1 MSKSS
6 CNIVEELYM
15 REQILELLQD
25 LNPDITDDDSVNL
38 VEDEI
43 IDSFD
48 IANLVAAFEE
58 AFEIEIDGE
67 DIVPESFYNITAM
80 EALIE
85 KYKN

>member
-1 MSKSS
+1 
-6 CNIVEELYM
+6 M

-48 IANLVAAFEE
+48 IANLVAAFEDT
-58 AFEIEIDGE
+58 FQIEIDGE

>member
-1 MSKSS
+1 
-6 CNIVEELYM
+6 M

-48 IANLVAAFEE
+48 IANLVAAFED

-80 EALIE
+80 EALIK

>member
-1 MSKSS
+1 
-6 CNIVEELYM
+6 M

-48 IANLVAAFEE
+48 IANLVAAFED

>member
-1 MSKSS
+1 
-6 CNIVEELYM
+6 M

>member
-1 MSKSS
+1 
-6 CNIVEELYM
+6 M

-48 IANLVAAFEE
+48 IANLVAAFED

-67 DIVPESFYNITAM
+67 DIVPESF
-80 EALIE
+80 
-85 KYKN
+85 

>member
-48 IANLVAAFEE
+48 IFPD
-58 AFEIEIDGE
+58 FSKH
-67 DIVPESFYNITAM
+67 PF
-80 EALIE
+80 
-85 KYKN
+85 